1 MTGHTHFPELL
12 NSQPAS
18 SARQRSKQRRLF
30 DNLDAAAVDGA
41 AASAPGAEERDQ
53 VQQEPDGDALV
64 LVYPK
69 EDDDAR
75 DEHRDD
81 NRDDADR
88 RRDQMRHA
96 VLEPCD
102 DHAEARQEE
111 RQDKE
116 PQGDRVDREGEG
128 EFHRADFLGASA
140 LGRYVKAFVCRK
152 MPLKFTT
159 RTGTSRLETSYKAI
173 DAFQF

>member
-1 MTGHTHFPELL
+1 M
-12 NSQPAS
+12 
-18 SARQRSKQRRLF
+18 
-30 DNLDAAAVDGA
+30 
-41 AASAPGAEERDQ
+41 
-53 VQQEPDGDALV
+53 QQESDGDALV
-64 LVYPK
+64 LAYPK
-69 EDDDAR
+69 EDEDAR

-88 RRDQMRHA
+88 RRDEMGHA

-128 EFHRADFLGASA
+128 EFHRTDFLRASA
-140 LGRYVKAFVCRK
+140 LGSYVKAFVYRK
-152 MPLKFTT
+152 MRLQFTT
-159 RTGTSRLETSYKAI
+159 RTGHGRKV
-173 DAFQF
+173 AFPDMWPSAQLLPTEQCAFPVTTGPKLRVPVVSGKPHRKMPQRAVLLKGFRIRCEVSANLRV

>member
-1 MTGHTHFPELL
+1 
-12 NSQPAS
+12 
-18 SARQRSKQRRLF
+18 
-30 DNLDAAAVDGA
+30 
-41 AASAPGAEERDQ
+41 

-81 NRDDADR
+81 NRDDGDR
-88 RRDQMRHA
+88 RRDEMRHA

-102 DHAEARQEE
+102 GHAEARQEE

-128 EFHRADFLGASA
+128 ESHRTDFLRASA
-140 LGRYVKAFVCRK
+140 LGGHVKAFVCRK
-152 MPLKFTT
+152 MPLQFTT
-159 RTGTSRLETSYKAI
+159 RTGTPRLETSYKATG
-173 DAFQF
+173 AFQF

>member
-1 MTGHTHFPELL
+1 M
-12 NSQPAS
+12 
-18 SARQRSKQRRLF
+18 
-30 DNLDAAAVDGA
+30 
-41 AASAPGAEERDQ
+41 
-53 VQQEPDGDALV
+53 QQEPDGEALG

-69 EDDDAR
+69 EDEEAG

-88 RRDQMRHA
+88 RRDEMRHA

-116 PQGDRVDREGEG
+116 PQRNRVDREGEG
-128 EFHRADFLGASA
+128 DQDYLNRNAGI
-140 LGRYVKAFVCRK
+140 KK
-152 MPLKFTT
+152 PKTPLDYPLVVDTT
-159 RTGTSRLETSYKAI
+159 MA
-173 DAFQF
+173 AC